1 MVLEVSDLSL
11 RSSSGFDAFYGLEM
25 LELGP
30 DRARGQLLVR
40 PEHLQPFGLVHGGVY
55 AAMAEGL
62 TSFSTASVVLERGLA
77 ASGLSNHTSFLRP
90 ITSGTVHALATRRH
104 AGRTTWV
111 WEVELTDDA
120 NRLCAISRVTIA
132 LRPLGANDARALA
145 DARV

>member
-1 MVLEVSDLSL
+1 MVREVPDLPFS
-11 RSSSGFDAFYGLEM
+11 SSSGFDAFYGLEF

-30 DRARGQLLVR
+30 ERARGQLVVR

-62 TSFSTASVVLERGLA
+62 TSFSTASVMLERGFA

-111 WEVELTDDA
+111 WEVELADDA
-120 NRLCAISRVTIA
+120 DRLCAISRVTIA
-132 LRPLGANDARALA
+132 VRPLGPDDARALA
-145 DARV
+145 DATV